1 MNVRAHDLLL
11 CWPLVYFHKSQEL
24 CHTIIHM
31 CTWHMHCVRTVCSDI
46 KCICHVYR
54 GPLIVQKRS
63 CVRARFHWLAYV
75 PGNGGWGGPPATTI
89 TRVHFKHNQH
99 MHVVATLLG
108 RILGISLIVIPMF
121 PSQPFPF
128 VQPHLY
134 RDVRSGIL
142 DYTNPTTS
150 HHLLA
155 SEGNLSLHFPKLRE
169 QENLR
174 ALEQKQQAAR
184 IAAVQKKLDKLTPVG
199 EFENCCAR

>member
-24 CHTIIHM
+24 CHTTVHM
-31 CTWHMHCVRTVCSDI
+31 CTWHMHCVRTVRSDI

-54 GPLIVQKRS
+54 GPLLVQKIS
-63 CVRARFHWLAYV
+63 CAHDFIGLLTFREMVV
-75 PGNGGWGGPPATTI
+75 GGGPPATTI

>member
-1 MNVRAHDLLL
+1 MAYAL
-11 CWPLVYFHKSQEL
+11 CTNGSFRYKMHMPCVPRPPLSTKE
-24 CHTIIHM
+24 I
-31 CTWHMHCVRTVCSDI
+31 
-46 KCICHVYR
+46 
-54 GPLIVQKRS
+54 
-63 CVRARFHWLAYV
+63 VRARFHWLAYV

-199 EFENCCAR
+199 EFEKCCAR

>member
-1 MNVRAHDLLL
+1 MHACVPRS
-11 CWPLVYFHKSQEL
+11 PL
-24 CHTIIHM
+24 HTKDI
-31 CTWHMHCVRTVCSDI
+31 VCAQDFIGSL
-46 KCICHVYR
+46 KFREMVV
-54 GPLIVQKRS
+54 G
-63 CVRARFHWLAYV
+63 
-75 PGNGGWGGPPATTI
+75 GGPPATTI

-150 HHLLA
+150 HHLLE

-199 EFENCCAR
+199 EFEKCCAR